1 MKSFIQQSAS
11 KTSPPKT
18 ENVGKILNEVLRLT
32 LLTFQRELKT
42 IPAHYLLII
51 FKGHPKK
58 YLSYTTKD
66 KKERKWI
73 KEFFIPLSVTSVEKM
88 PPLTFLGT
96 IELDLSDKEEVPDVM
111 FNKLKE
117 GFEDKIK
124 RDSILRLSFIK
135 YCIFPLNDSN
145 NFYFFLFRFFEC
157 SIR

>member
-1 MKSFIQQSAS
+1 
-11 KTSPPKT
+11 
-18 ENVGKILNEVLRLT
+18 
-32 LLTFQRELKT
+32 
-42 IPAHYLLII
+42 
-51 FKGHPKK
+51 
-58 YLSYTTKD
+58 
-66 KKERKWI
+66 
-73 KEFFIPLSVTSVEKM
+73 M

-124 RDSILRLSFIK
+124 RDSILKLSFIK

-145 NFYFFLFRFFEC
+145 NFYFFLFRFFKC